1 MGPSSLVK
9 PTGLSVVIPSLNRID
24 MVRRACHS
32 VVTSQTQRVEIIVI
46 DDGSSDDLRPSLPGC
61 NDHGVAIRA
70 FRFEQNRGPQAARN
84 LGIRRARF
92 SHIAFLDSDDVFT
105 SEKVDLVL
113 QQLDSGPVDLL
124 FHGVQGM
131 PKYGRLATLWVK
143 SLSRW
148 LPFGWWLAL
157 LNPVITPALVIR
169 RERRL
174 GITRLRHCEDWAY
187 LLRYVQPDTRICY
200 IPRELTV
207 VFRRPGTTGGLSGA
221 IWKMRKGE
229 FAARRILLKTPWPSG
244 LIKFILG
251 GFAGIFRILSDIL
264 RGRYFRGIRNS

>member
-1 MGPSSLVK
+1 MSPSSFVK
-9 PTGLSVVIPSLNRID
+9 PSGLSVVIPSLDRID
-24 MVRRACHS
+24 MVTRACHS
-32 VVTSQTQRVEIIVI
+32 VVTSQTHRVEIIVV
-46 DDGSSDDLRPSLPGC
+46 DDGSSCDLRPLLPGF
-61 NDHGVAIRA
+61 NDHGVTIRV
-70 FRFEQNRGPQAARN
+70 FRFDHNRGPQAARN

-105 SEKVDLVL
+105 SKKVDLVL
-113 QQLDSGPVDLL
+113 QQLDSGLVDLL

-131 PKYGRLATLWVK
+131 PKYGRLATLWTK

-148 LPFGWWLAL
+148 LPFDWWLVL
-157 LNPVITPALVIR
+157 LNPVVTPALVIR

-200 IPRELTV
+200 IPQELTV

-229 FAARRILLKTPWPSG
+229 FVARRVLLKTPGPSR
-244 LIKFILG
+244 LIRFVLGSFVGIL
-251 GFAGIFRILSDIL
+251 RILNDVL
-264 RGRYFRGIRNS
+264 RGRYFRGTEDL